1 MMLGALYCIPLGYR
15 KCAVLISYHAK
26 TERFG
31 CVLASIDGFG
41 SNHLFHKRL
50 QNGIIFNLVILYAFI
65 NWNSPVKECFHELS
79 YSKT

>member
-1 MMLGALYCIPLGYR
+1 MLGALYCIPLGYR

-31 CVLASIDGFG
+31 CVLASIDDFG

-50 QNGIIFNLVILYAFI
+50 QNGILFLIWSFFMHLLTGIL
-65 NWNSPVKECFHELS
+65 L
-79 YSKT
+79 

>member
-1 MMLGALYCIPLGYR
+1 MLGALYCIPLGYR

-31 CVLASIDGFG
+31 CVLASIDDFG

-65 NWNSPVKECFHELS
+65 NWNSPVKKCFHELS